1 MSLGREVLCIRIK
14 ISKTLTDIISVR
26 ERDEPYLLA
35 QKFCQKHKLTENNA
49 LDAITYIIDKNLD
62 ILIEEEL
69 TESQNKKQ
77 KVDFYKKS
85 IHQQAQIKAK
95 VDKMREKLELEKSL
109 ELTFKP
115 TICRQSAD
123 LLKKSTEKIK
133 KSNTGK
139 ALRLNKYSPGPLIH
153 SRYKNDEMDFECTKK
168 PISFMFTDP
177 GERIQTEENT
187 KAKEVKYRPLSV
199 FQNFK
204 DFSSSILKNCLKT
217 CKTTKGDKTEVSDFF

>member
-1 MSLGREVLCIRIK
+1 MSLGREVLCVRIK
-14 ISKTLTDIISVR
+14 ISKTLTDVISVR
-26 ERDEPYLLA
+26 ERDEPFLLA

-49 LDAITYIIDKNLD
+49 VDAITYIIDKNLD

-95 VDKMREKLELEKSL
+95 VDKMREKLELEKSR

-115 TICRQSAD
+115 TICPQSAD

-139 ALRLNKYSPGPLIH
+139 TLRFDKHFPGSSTQI
-153 SRYKNDEMDFECTKK
+153 RYKNDEKDFEYTRK
-168 PISFMFTDP
+168 PTVFMLTDP
-177 GERIQTEENT
+177 GERIKTEENT
-187 KAKEVKYRPLSV
+187 KVKEVKYRPLSA

-217 CKTTKGDKTEVSDFF
+217 CKTTKGDKTEASEFF